1 MKSHEKAPAE
11 GSTHPRNKYQ
21 GRYEL
26 SELKVL
32 HPELNQWIIQHEKA
46 GETLQFSEPG
56 AVTALN
62 KALMKSYYG
71 VENWNFAPGYLCP
84 PVPGRADYIH
94 HLADLLAEGGVAPT
108 GTQIKCL
115 DVGVGASCIY
125 PIIGHKEYQWSW
137 VGSDIDQKA
146 LNSTSDILDANGM
159 SEHVRLRLQDRKD
172 LIFYGIIRK
181 NDLFDAIVCNPPFHA
196 TLKEALAATK
206 RKVDN
211 LGQGADFKHNF
222 EGMEHELVTPG
233 GEKQFIHRYIQE
245 SRRYFR
251 QVMWFT
257 VLVSKEDHLKYLTAK
272 LKSLNPADYRVI
284 DMYQGNKRS
293 RMLAWTYQNI
303 HERSEWQWKK
313 QMMGG
318 EE

>member
-1 MKSHEKAPAE
+1 MSNPASAVNE
-11 GSTHPRNKYQ
+11 GSMHPRNKYQ

-26 SELKVL
+26 QDLRVIY
-32 HPELNQWIIQHEKA
+32 PELEQWIIQHEKA

-62 KALMKSYYG
+62 KALMLKYYG
-71 VENWNFAPGYLCP
+71 VSSWDFAPGYLCP

-94 HLADLLAEGGVAPT
+94 HLADLLAEGGQTPNGPA
-108 GTQIKCL
+108 IKCL
-115 DVGVGASCIY
+115 DIGIGASGIY

-146 LNSTSDILDANGM
+146 LNSTSDILVANGL

-181 NDLFDAIVCNPPFHA
+181 HDLFDAIVCNPPFHA
-196 TLKEALAATK
+196 SMKEALAATK

-211 LGQGADFKHNF
+211 LQSGGQFKQNF

-233 GEKQFIHRYIQE
+233 GEKQFIHRFMQE

-251 QVMWFT
+251 QVLWFT

-272 LKSLNPADYRVI
+272 LKSMNPADYRVI

-293 RMLAWTYQNI
+293 RILAWTYQNT

-313 QMMGG
+313 QMLGD